1 MRIISEILAD
11 IGYLLLLIN
20 CILLGKN
27 IFKKTKEFK
36 VFFIYNI
43 LMFIIQMITAVL
55 FHHSMNN
62 LFLSHFYFIGQFIL
76 LSYFYYLLVNEPFQR
91 KIIRIVSPLSLFLV
105 GIQFAFEPEIFF
117 KLSLFEIFVMSL
129 PIIIYATFHLY
140 NLLTKEKRFY
150 YITTGLIIY
159 LFGSTAVFLTYK
171 FSGTI
176 DRLSTTKYIWIFNL
190 CLYIVYQF
198 FILKDLLSKESNGI
212 KH

>member
-20 CILLGKN
+20 CIILGKN
-27 IFKKTKEFK
+27 ILNKTKELK
-36 VFFIYNI
+36 VFFVYNV

-55 FHHSMNN
+55 FYYSINN

-76 LSYFYYLLVNEPFQR
+76 VSYFYYLLIEESFQR
-91 KIIRIVSPLSLFLV
+91 KIICIISPLSLLLV
-105 GIQFAFEPEIFF
+105 GIQYAFESENFF
-117 KLSLFEIFVMSL
+117 KLNLFEIFMMSL
-129 PIIIYATFHLY
+129 PLIIYATFHLY

-171 FSGTI
+171 FSSSI
-176 DRLSTTKYIWIFNL
+176 DKLSTTKYIWLFNL
-190 CLYIVYQF
+190 CLYIVYQL
-198 FILKDLLSKESNGI
+198 FILKDLLSNKSNGI
-212 KH
+212 KY

>member
-20 CILLGKN
+20 CIILGKN
-27 IFKKTKEFK
+27 ILNKTKELK
-36 VFFIYNI
+36 VFFVYNV

-55 FHHSMNN
+55 FYYSINN

-76 LSYFYYLLVNEPFQR
+76 VSYFYYLLIEESFQR
-91 KIIRIVSPLSLFLV
+91 KIIYIVSPLSLLLV
-105 GIQFAFEPEIFF
+105 GIQYAFESENFF
-117 KLSLFEIFVMSL
+117 RLNLFEIFMMSL
-129 PIIIYATFHLY
+129 PLIIYATFHLY

-171 FSGTI
+171 FSSSI
-176 DRLSTTKYIWIFNL
+176 DKLSTTKYIWHFNL
-190 CLYIVYQF
+190 CLYIVYQL
-198 FILKDLLSKESNGI
+198 FILKDLLSNKSNGI
-212 KH
+212 KY

>member
-20 CILLGKN
+20 CIILGKN
-27 IFKKTKEFK
+27 ILDKTKELK
-36 VFFIYNI
+36 VFFVYNV

-55 FHHSMNN
+55 FYYSINN

-76 LSYFYYLLVNEPFQR
+76 VSYFYYLLIEESFQR
-91 KIIRIVSPLSLFLV
+91 KIICIISPLSLLLV
-105 GIQFAFEPEIFF
+105 GIQYAFESENFF
-117 KLSLFEIFVMSL
+117 KLNLFEIFMMSL
-129 PIIIYATFHLY
+129 PLIIYATFHLY

-171 FSGTI
+171 FSASI
-176 DRLSTTKYIWIFNL
+176 DKLSTTKYIWLFNL
-190 CLYIVYQF
+190 CLYIVYQL
-198 FILKDLLSKESNGI
+198 FILKDLLSNKSNGI
-212 KH
+212 KY